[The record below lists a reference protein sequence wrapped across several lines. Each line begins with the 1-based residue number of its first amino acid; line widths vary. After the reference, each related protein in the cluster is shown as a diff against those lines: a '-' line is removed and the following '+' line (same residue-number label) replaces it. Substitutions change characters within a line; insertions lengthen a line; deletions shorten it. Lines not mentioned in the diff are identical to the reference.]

1 MMAGSAACNHAGVS
15 TTRATTPPAVEQD
28 LLDRARN
35 GDEGAFNSLVETH
48 RGELHAH
55 CYRMLGSVHDA
66 EDALQDALLRAW
78 RGLPRFEG
86 RSSVRSWL
94 YKIATNASLD
104 MIARRPKRVLP
115 MDHVPPTDPN
125 AGPAE
130 PLGVPL
136 IESVWVEPY
145 PDDTLGVE
153 DGYATPEATYDQRE
167 SVELAFIAAM
177 QHLSPNQR
185 AALLMRDVLGFSAQE
200 VADSLDSTP
209 QSVNSALQR
218 ARKTVEE
225 RLPEQSQQ
233 ETLRTLG
240 DQRTREIVEGY
251 MDAMRRGD
259 VQAVVGMLAED
270 AEWSMPPIASW
281 FRGHPDLQGFLE
293 NGPLSGEWRWKHMP
307 ARVNGQLAVGSYA
320 WKADEG
326 AYVGFALDVL
336 TIEGDRIAGV
346 TSFINR
352 STDSDDPEFFAKWPR
367 QAIDPDSASAFERFG
382 LPPRLD

>member
-1 MMAGSAACNHAGVS
+1 MSGTARSA
-15 TTRATTPPAVEQD
+15 PPAVEQD
-28 LLDRARN
+28 LLVRARN
-35 GDEGAFNSLVETH
+35 GDESAFNSLVEAH

-94 YKIATNASLD
+94 YTIATNASLD

-115 MDHVPPTDPN
+115 MEHVPPTDPH
-125 AGPAE
+125 AGPAQ
-130 PLGVPL
+130 PMGAPL

-145 PDDTLGVE
+145 PDEVIGVE
-153 DGYATPEATYDQRE
+153 DGLAAPEATYEQRE
-167 SVELAFIAAM
+167 SVELAFVAAM

-200 VADSLDSTP
+200 VADSLDSTT

-225 RLPEQSQQ
+225 KLPEQSQQ
-233 ETLRTLG
+233 ETLRALG
-240 DQRTREIVEGY
+240 DKGMRQVVEAY
-251 MDAMRRGD
+251 MDAMHRGD

-270 AEWSMPPIASW
+270 AEWSMPPAGSW
-281 FRGHPDLQGFLE
+281 FRGPQLLGFLE
-293 NGPLSGEWRWKHMP
+293 TGPLSGEWRWKHLP
-307 ARVNGQLAVGSYA
+307 TRVNGQLAVGSYA
-320 WKADEG
+320 WKDDES

-336 TIEGDRIAGV
+336 TIEGDRIAAV

-352 STDSDDPEFFAKWPR
+352 STDSDDPEFYAKWPR
-367 QAIDPDSASAFERFG
+367 QALDPDSAAAFERFG
-382 LPPRLD
+382 LPARLLD